1 MDKKL
6 KNYINKIDDI
16 LNNSKIKN
24 KEELLQDHLTQI
36 SFFQH
41 ERFVHL
47 LVTVFTGI
55 ISILFFLFGTLLEN
69 IMLILLFT
77 ITLCLFIPYILH
89 YYKLENGVQKMY
101 EQYWR
106 LKEK

>member
-6 KNYINKIDDI
+6 KTHISNIDKI
-16 LNNSKIKN
+16 LNNSKIKD
-24 KEELLQDHLTQI
+24 KEELLNDHLTQI

-69 IMLILLFT
+69 IMLMLLFA

-89 YYKLENGVQKMY
+89 YYKLENGVQRMY
-101 EQYWR
+101 EQYWS